1 MSSHLTAFL
10 TKPLLRQALWFLLV
24 LALHSVVVVTLFWPV
39 TPVADAIE
47 PPSLKGVLV
56 QHVTTQESTPEPVID
71 TPEPPQVKPEVPKPV
86 KPKPIEPKPE
96 PVKPIEKAAKPIPVS
111 DTGTLVQSDAAEAE
125 PVPTLSEPQQA
136 AVSAEPTAAKPKPAA
151 APVKMPDAHAG
162 HLQNPAPVYPMLSR
176 KRKEQGTVILKL
188 LVRLDGS
195 VSDISIHQS
204 SGFTR
209 LDESAVQAVKRWHYT
224 PAVQDGIAID
234 YWHFQPVVFSLN

>member
-1 MSSHLTAFL
+1 MSSYLTAFL

-24 LALHSVVVVTLFWPV
+24 LALHSVVVITLFWPV
-39 TPVADAIE
+39 APVADDIE
-47 PPSLKGVLV
+47 PPALKGVLV
-56 QHVTTQESTPEPVID
+56 QQVMAQQSTPEPVID
-71 TPEPPQVKPEVPKPV
+71 TPKPPPVKPEVPKPV
-86 KPKPIEPKPE
+86 KPTPITPKPA
-96 PVKPIEKAAKPIPVS
+96 KPIEKAPKPIPVAE
-111 DTGTLVQSDAAEAE
+111 TGTLAQHDVAAAEPEPAYSETQDAEVAAE
-125 PVPTLSEPQQA
+125 PA
-136 AVSAEPTAAKPKPAA
+136 AAKPAA

-188 LVRLDGS
+188 LVRANGS

-224 PAVQDGIAID
+224 PAVQDSIAID